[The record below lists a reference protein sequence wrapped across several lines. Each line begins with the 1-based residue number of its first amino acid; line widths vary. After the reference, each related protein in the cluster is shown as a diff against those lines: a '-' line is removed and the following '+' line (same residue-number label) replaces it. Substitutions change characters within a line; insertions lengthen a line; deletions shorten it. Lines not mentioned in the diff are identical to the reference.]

1 MLLSSLEGRG
11 MSLALRGQRPWML
24 LKIPKC
30 VTQALMNNVWPQISI
45 VLRLRNLAIEDT
57 VAMDIVN
64 IVPDDAGICV
74 NVDIDMDR
82 HGHRHS

>member
-1 MLLSSLEGRG
+1 MSQLVGRG
-11 MSLALRGQRPWML
+11 RSDTGILWVKARDAAKILLCTGQPLTKNLQPKMSRAP
-24 LKIPKC
+24 
-30 VTQALMNNVWPQISI
+30 
-45 VLRLRNLAIEDT
+45 RLRNLAIEDT